1 MPLAAFTTM
10 AVLGAGSADPPEWI
24 YEFQNPTAVQKP
36 PSKTAGFV
44 SKGAGIAASAATTAA
59 VVAGT
64 ALASKATTAVQAA
77 SAAVTGTSLA
87 VQAPSH
93 LNSAAQGIS
102 SIEDATNVVDLIPSQ
117 SEELQFQGISDL
129 FDQKET
135 VERLTEGVQEV
146 VATPTYDQ
154 PAISGL
160 RKSK

>member
-1 MPLAAFTTM
+1 MLETLK
-10 AVLGAGSADPPEWI
+10 AVKLPKCFIFYMKILNNEIKAGQQEVI
-24 YEFQNPTAVQKP
+24 NLN
-36 PSKTAGFV
+36 
-44 SKGAGIAASAATTAA
+44 IAK
-59 VVAGT
+59 
-64 ALASKATTAVQAA
+64 LH
-77 SAAVTGTSLA
+77 TGTSLA